1 MNPDDLP
8 GDRLL
13 NAYVV
18 WYMGVASEQQRAM
31 FAADLSSPPPEVLAE
46 VAQQQTDPGAFDAVM
61 AAHNSR
67 P

>member
-13 NAYVV
+13 NAYMV
-18 WYMGVASEQQRAM
+18 WLHANVKDEVWARFIAEMSA
-31 FAADLSSPPPEVLAE
+31 PPAEVLAE
-46 VAQQQTDPGAFDAVM
+46 AAQQQTDPGAFDAVM
-61 AAHNSR
+61 AAHNRR